1 LSELIRG
8 YKYNIGKM
16 NKYDVIVVGGGH
28 SGCEA
33 ALAAARMGCK
43 TLLLTINLDTIAL
56 MPCNPAIGGSGK
68 SQVIAEI
75 DALGGEIAINAEKA
89 LTQIRILNT
98 SKGLALRSKRVQCD
112 KKLYSIYMKETL
124 EKEPNLDIFQTIVD
138 HLIIDKDKAIG
149 VVDINGEEIY
159 GKTIILTTGTFL
171 GGKIHVGHIFYDAGR
186 SGELSF
192 GGLSKQL
199 KDLGFEM
206 KRFNTGTTPRIDRKS
221 INYSELEIQEGYKEP
236 INLSFVNERRIF
248 ENQLPSYLGWTNEK
262 TIEITKKY
270 LSYSPSSAGLMV
282 KTGPRTCPSI
292 EEKVKWFPDRVRHSF
307 FLEREGFST
316 DELYAAGLYMS
327 VPPSKQEEILHTIK
341 GLENAKITRPAYAI
355 AYDLIEAKELEE
367 TLETKKIKNLFLAGQ
382 INGTTGYD
390 EAAAQ
395 GLIAG
400 INASLKVK
408 GKEPFVLKRYESYIG
423 VMIDDLIH
431 KKLDEPYRITPS
443 HVEHRLILREDNAD
457 LRLTEKGRKI
467 GLVDD
472 KRYKRF
478 EERLNNLAKGRK
490 LIEKIQISPSKEM
503 LDMLNNLNLP
513 QISKNVNLKELL
525 RRQDLNYRKVAKLND
540 ELKALP
546 EDVLEELEIEAKYEG
561 YIKREQ
567 NEIKEIKKMENFVF
581 PENFN
586 FSSIPSL
593 SKDAKESLEKYAPR
607 TLEEALRLQGIK
619 PSDALT
625 LLSIFSKIKN

>member
-1 LSELIRG
+1 
-8 YKYNIGKM
+8 M

-75 DALGGEIAINAEKA
+75 DALSGEIAINAEKA

-112 KKLYSIYMKETL
+112 KKFYSIYMKETL
-124 EKEPNLDIFQTIVD
+124 EKEPNLDLFQTIVD

-236 INLSFVNERRIF
+236 INLSFVSERRIF

-262 TIEITKKY
+262 TIEITKK
-270 LSYSPSSAGLMV
+270 
-282 KTGPRTCPSI
+282 
-292 EEKVKWFPDRVRHSF
+292 
-307 FLEREGFST
+307 
-316 DELYAAGLYMS
+316 
-327 VPPSKQEEILHTIK
+327 
-341 GLENAKITRPAYAI
+341 
-355 AYDLIEAKELEE
+355 
-367 TLETKKIKNLFLAGQ
+367 
-382 INGTTGYD
+382 
-390 EAAAQ
+390 
-395 GLIAG
+395 
-400 INASLKVK
+400 
-408 GKEPFVLKRYESYIG
+408 
-423 VMIDDLIH
+423 
-431 KKLDEPYRITPS
+431 
-443 HVEHRLILREDNAD
+443 
-457 LRLTEKGRKI
+457 
-467 GLVDD
+467 
-472 KRYKRF
+472 
-478 EERLNNLAKGRK
+478 
-490 LIEKIQISPSKEM
+490 
-503 LDMLNNLNLP
+503 
-513 QISKNVNLKELL
+513 
-525 RRQDLNYRKVAKLND
+525 
-540 ELKALP
+540 
-546 EDVLEELEIEAKYEG
+546 
-561 YIKREQ
+561 
-567 NEIKEIKKMENFVF
+567 
-581 PENFN
+581 
-586 FSSIPSL
+586 
-593 SKDAKESLEKYAPR
+593 
-607 TLEEALRLQGIK
+607 
-619 PSDALT
+619 
-625 LLSIFSKIKN
+625 

>member
-236 INLSFVNERRIF
+236 INLSFVSERRIF

>member
-1 LSELIRG
+1 MSELIRG